1 MHSIEEQLDVVL
13 AMNELVPV
21 AEDRPALI
29 KAFTTSR
36 EQAALLYA
44 VADARYEEPDL
55 IFSARLS

>member
-1 MHSIEEQLDVVL
+1 MHDIEKQLDVVL
-13 AMNELVPV
+13 EVSGLEPV
-21 AEDRPALI
+21 AEDREALL
-29 KAFTTSR
+29 KAFATSR